1 MTEPSTVGKYRLL
14 GELGR
19 GGMATVFLAAAEG
32 PSRFTKLVVVKQLK
46 ADLAAEFEFREM
58 FLDEA
63 RLAARLNHPNIV
75 QTYEVMEGD
84 GKYLLVMEYLEG
96 QPLSSVRSRLVRK
109 GALPLGDHVRVLAEV
124 LEGLHAAHEA
134 VDWDGTPLNVVHRDV
149 SPHNVFVTFD
159 GQVKVVD
166 FGVAKAATSSQKTQT
181 GVIKGKISYMAPE
194 QALGRKVDRR
204 ADIFAVGI
212 MLWEAIASRRMWKD
226 LPDAGIIHYLALGEL
241 PKLAEHAPD
250 APPALAAVCARAL
263 ASEPEER
270 FATAAEMRA
279 ALDAYLAKLDPPPQL
294 RAVGA
299 AVAEHFAEE
308 RARIRAVIERQL
320 AQGPLL
326 VTGELASMD
335 LPQLPSAD
343 ASLSMGAP
351 PPSVG
356 AASVQTVVAVPLAG
370 PERTSSTG
378 NTNLSMAS
386 VTGADIA
393 PARTRNLPLV
403 ISTSATALGLLSLA
417 LVLVW
422 RATQAPAAPAPTDTA
437 TPPSAASLASV
448 PAAPEPSSSP
458 SASASVAVVEPPAS
472 AGLSKGAHTLA
483 PVRPR
488 PPPAAPTSTAKPP
501 APGDIILHR

>member
-1 MTEPSTVGKYRLL
+1 MTAPTLGKYRLL

-19 GGMATVFLAAAEG
+19 GGMATVYLAAAEG

-46 ADLAAEFEFREM
+46 AELAEEYEFREM

-75 QTYEVMEGD
+75 QTYEVMDGD
-84 GKYLLVMEYLEG
+84 GKYMLVMEYLEG
-96 QPLSSVRSRLVRK
+96 QPLSNVRSRLIRK
-109 GALPLGDHVRVLAEV
+109 GALSVDSHVRVLAEV

-212 MLWEAIASRRMWKD
+212 MLWEAVAGRRMWKD
-226 LPDAGIIHYLALGEL
+226 LPDAGIIHYLAMGEL
-241 PKLAEHAPD
+241 PKLTEFAPD
-250 APPALAAVCARAL
+250 APPALVEVCARAL
-263 ASEPEER
+263 APKPDDR
-270 FATAAEMRA
+270 FSTAAAMRA
-279 ALDAYLAKLDPPPQL
+279 PIDAYLATLDPPPQL
-294 RAVGA
+294 RPVGT

-320 AQGPLL
+320 SRGPLM
-326 VTGELASMD
+326 VTGELAPLD
-335 LPQLPSAD
+335 LPQLPTAD
-343 ASLSMGAP
+343 ASLPTGGPQPSLVASAAAPVVGVTLAGQERSSTPGTGLSMASATGPEVHGAP
-351 PPSVG
+351 PPS
-356 AASVQTVVAVPLAG
+356 
-370 PERTSSTG
+370 R
-378 NTNLSMAS
+378 N
-386 VTGADIA
+386 IA
-393 PARTRNLPLV
+393 LV

-417 LVLVW
+417 IVLVW
-422 RATQAPAAPAPTDTA
+422 RATQATAPAPPPAA
-437 TPPSAASLASV
+437 TLVSPPSATALPVALAS
-448 PAAPEPSSSP
+448 AP
-458 SASASVAVVEPPAS
+458 SASALAS
-472 AGLSKGAHTLA
+472 ASAAPTASASPTKGAHTNA
-483 PVRPR
+483 AGHPK
-488 PPPAAPTSTAKPP
+488 AAPSSPVPAVKPP
-501 APGDIILHR
+501 ATGDIILQR